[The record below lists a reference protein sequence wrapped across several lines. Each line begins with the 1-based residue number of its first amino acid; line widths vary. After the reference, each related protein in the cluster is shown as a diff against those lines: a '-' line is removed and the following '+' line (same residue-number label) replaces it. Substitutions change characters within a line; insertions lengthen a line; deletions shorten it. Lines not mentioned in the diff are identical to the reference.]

1 MSHLL
6 SKVIYICLSQ
16 SKYWNVKSRSMSQ
29 SKVKENARTFSIQG
43 LTLSTITAAEN
54 SL

>member
-1 MSHLL
+1 MIGQIILYSGGRGANR
-6 SKVIYICLSQ
+6 
-16 SKYWNVKSRSMSQ
+16 NVLGKRGM
-29 SKVKENARTFSIQG
+29 KLAIQG